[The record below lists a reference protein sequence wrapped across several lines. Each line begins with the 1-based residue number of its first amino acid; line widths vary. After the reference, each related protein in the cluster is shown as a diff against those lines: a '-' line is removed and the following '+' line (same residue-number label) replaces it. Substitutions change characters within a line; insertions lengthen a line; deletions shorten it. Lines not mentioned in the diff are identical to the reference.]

1 MYILVF
7 TRIGA
12 MIFFIIGLLSGFC
25 FCMAISINKQDI
37 SWSRFLFGIA
47 GVVVVASGIAVI
59 LTHNPIVGGG

>member
-1 MYILVF
+1 MDILVF

-25 FCMAISINKQDI
+25 FCMAASIKKQDI

>member
-12 MIFFIIGLLSGFC
+12 MIFFIICLGFYLD
-25 FCMAISINKQDI
+25 FVMAFSINKQDI
-37 SWSRFLFGIA
+37 SWFRFLFGIA

-59 LTHNPIVGGG
+59 LTHNPIVSGG